1 MHSLSNHD
9 KDMLLV
15 LVLVLVLVQSCVDW
29 TLPPAACSGMYTPW
43 CYRCTV
49 ECMMVVR
56 FH

>member
-1 MHSLSNHD
+1 
-9 KDMLLV
+9 V

-43 CYRCTV
+43 CYRCTI
-49 ECMMVVR
+49 ECMMVVLVL